1 MAELH
6 KADAVFEG
14 GGVKGI
20 ALVGALSEMEKVW
33 QWENVA
39 GTSAGA
45 IVAAL
50 TATGMSAQDIKGVLD
65 KINLQE
71 LMDEAWEDRLDRIL
85 SFISIIKFLPKL
97 GELRRHVVSLIKDF
111 GIYEGTGSRR

>member
-1 MAELH
+1 
-6 KADAVFEG
+6 
-14 GGVKGI
+14 
-20 ALVGALSEMEKVW
+20 MEKVW

-50 TATGMSAQDIKGVLD
+50 TAVGMSAQDIKGVLD

-71 LMDEAWEDRLDRIL
+71 LMDEAWEDRLDRL
-85 SFISIIKFLPKL
+85 L
-97 GELRRHVVSLIKDF
+97 
-111 GIYEGTGSRR
+111 